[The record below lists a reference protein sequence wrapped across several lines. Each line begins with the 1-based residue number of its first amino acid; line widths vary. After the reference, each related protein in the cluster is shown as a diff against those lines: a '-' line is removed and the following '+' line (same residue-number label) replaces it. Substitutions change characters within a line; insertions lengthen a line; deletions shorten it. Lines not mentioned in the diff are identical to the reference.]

1 MKKRFMKFIYTI
13 AVITTVV
20 LSFPINVIAS
30 ALSDNYSNGDIRYN
44 ENSVGDVSEKGGVKL
59 TKTVSKIDNTDDEF
73 LVNLELK
80 GKNTETTQSTEATP
94 YIVFVLDISTTMEA
108 KMKEDDSCYNC
119 DISTRFEIARDK
131 AIDFSKKM
139 LEKYPNAKIGLVEFG
154 YEGKK
159 QRDFSSKAFDK
170 SDFSPYVSIWDD
182 SISGLESATNIAD
195 GIKKANEMLNG
206 KISKHIIVLTDGYPE
221 SYDLPEGM
229 DETSA
234 NYDKD
239 TISAATIAKNNNVE
253 IFTIGFDFDERD
265 TRAYNLLTT
274 VATDK
279 NHFAFSN
286 DGSSLT
292 EKFNAITSSIKV
304 PALAGTK
311 ATITDT
317 ISEGFTYVSGSANPS
332 SAVVSENVIKFN
344 VGDITENG
352 TRVSF
357 RIKANKDNMPKTSDN
372 WHPTNDIAN
381 NGVNVNYDDASG
393 KNTTKSILKSTEVY
407 YKSKLNYTINYYKD
421 SIYNDPFDT
430 VLGSASKGD
439 IINVSFD
446 NIPKGYTN
454 NSSNVTSF
462 EVDEDN
468 MIINIIYNKKKLSY
482 IVEYYEDETK
492 ISNDSDNTF
501 DENVYFGDKIGEEL
515 INKNKYKNFG
525 YQDGVIKTDMPY
537 EIKEENNI
545 IKVCYER
552 RHDMSYTVRYVDYDT
567 KENLYENKTV
577 SDRTYNKTYEEE
589 AKIAPDGYKLV
600 SDKKQTITL
609 DSDNK
614 VLTFYYQKRSDMSY
628 IVRYVELVGNDDVEI
643 LDSKIVTNKT
653 YNKTYEEEAK
663 DAPDGY
669 KLVSDKKQTITL
681 DSDNKV
687 LKFYYEK
694 RNDMSYTVR
703 YIDYDTNESII
714 SDKVVKNKTYN
725 EEIEEFA
732 EYPYGYNLVSENVQ
746 KFKLDSDGK
755 VITFYYNKIKAKYI
769 VRYLEEETNLE
780 ILPSIKKE
788 GNLIDKVTEEAKN
801 IKGYDLVSDDKVTI
815 ELNKEEISEIIFYYK
830 KKDISYTVKYLDN
843 ETKSEI
849 APSVKKE
856 GKYLDEVTEKSINI
870 DGYKLVSFNEVKI
883 KLDEENKTIV
893 FYYEKEKVEV
903 KEVVKTGVNNDNNYL
918 LLTLLFSAVTSLGYV
933 LKKRY
938 N

>member
-30 ALSDNYSNGDIRYN
+30 TLSDNYSNGDIRYN

-94 YIVFVLDISTTMEA
+94 YIMFVVDRSGTMDVS
-108 KMKEDDSCYNC
+108 MCKEERYGSCYDYNEY
-119 DISTRFEIARDK
+119 TRFDLAKEG
-131 AIDFSKKM
+131 AINASKSIHEKYNNAQIGLITFGESPDVLLERGFSNSPLTNKNFSEGVYGYTPTDEA
-139 LEKYPNAKIGLVEFG
+139 LEKAKIELLKKKSNASSLHVILLSDGAPEDYTGTEKPTKRALAKAEELKENGIEIFSIAFGFG
-154 YEGKK
+154 YSEDESKETLTK
-159 QRDFSSKAFDK
+159 IASSPSITHYFD
-170 SDFSPYVSIWDD
+170 
-182 SISGLESATNIAD
+182 A
-195 GIKKANEMLNG
+195 
-206 KISKHIIVLTDGYPE
+206 
-221 SYDLPEGM
+221 
-229 DETSA
+229 A
-234 NYDKD
+234 NYDNLTKSFS
-239 TISAATIAKNNNVE
+239 TIVNN
-253 IFTIGFDFDERD
+253 
-265 TRAYNLLTT
+265 
-274 VATDK
+274 
-279 NHFAFSN
+279 
-286 DGSSLT
+286 
-292 EKFNAITSSIKV
+292 IKV

-317 ISEGFTYVSGSANPS
+317 ISDGFTYVSGSANPS
-332 SAVVSENVIKFN
+332 SAEVSENVIKFN

-352 TRVSF
+352 TIVSF
-357 RIKANKDNMPKTSDN
+357 RIKANKNNMPKTSDN
-372 WHPTNDIAN
+372 FHPTNDIAN
-381 NGVNVNYDDASG
+381 NGVNVNYDNASG

-421 SIYNDPFDT
+421 STYNNPFDT

-462 EVDEDN
+462 EIDEDN

-525 YQDGVIKTDMPY
+525 YQNGVIKTDMPY

-552 RHDMSYTVRYVDYDT
+552 RYDMSYTVRYIDYDT
-567 KENLYENKTV
+567 NENLYENKII
-577 SDRTYNKTYEEE
+577 SDRTYNETYEEE
-589 AKIAPDGYKLV
+589 AKIAPNGYKLV

-614 VLTFYYQKRSDMSY
+614 VLTFYYQKRNDMSY
-628 IVRYVELVGNDDVEI
+628 I
-643 LDSKIVTNKT
+643 
-653 YNKTYEEEAK
+653 
-663 DAPDGY
+663 
-669 KLVSDKKQTITL
+669 
-681 DSDNKV
+681 
-687 LKFYYEK
+687 
-694 RNDMSYTVR
+694 VR

-714 SDKVVKNKTYN
+714 SDKVVENKTYN

-755 VITFYYNKIKAKYI
+755 VITFYYNKIKAKYV
-769 VRYLEEETNLE
+769 VRYLEEETKLE

-815 ELNKEEISEIIFYYK
+815 ELNKEEVSEIIFYYK
-830 KKDISYTVKYLDN
+830 KKDINYTVKYLDN

-870 DGYKLVSFNEVKI
+870 GGYKLVSFNEVKI

-903 KEVVKTGVNNDNNYL
+903 KEVVKTGVYDDNNYL
-918 LLTLLFSAVTSLGYV
+918 LLTLLFSTVTSLGYV
-933 LKKRY
+933 LKKRF

>member
-30 ALSDNYSNGDIRYN
+30 TLSDNYSNGDIRYN

-94 YIVFVLDISTTMEA
+94 YIMFVVDRSGTMDVS
-108 KMKEDDSCYNC
+108 MCKEERYGSCYDYNEY
-119 DISTRFEIARDK
+119 TRFDLAKEG
-131 AIDFSKKM
+131 AINASKSIHEKYNNAQIGLITFGESPDVLLERGFSNSPLTNKNFSEGVYGYTPTDEA
-139 LEKYPNAKIGLVEFG
+139 LEKAKIELLKKKSNASSLHVILLSDGAPEDYTGTEKPTKRALAKAEELKENGIEIFSIAFGFG
-154 YEGKK
+154 YSEDESKETLTK
-159 QRDFSSKAFDK
+159 IASSPSITHYFD
-170 SDFSPYVSIWDD
+170 
-182 SISGLESATNIAD
+182 A
-195 GIKKANEMLNG
+195 
-206 KISKHIIVLTDGYPE
+206 
-221 SYDLPEGM
+221 
-229 DETSA
+229 A
-234 NYDKD
+234 NYDNLTKSFS
-239 TISAATIAKNNNVE
+239 TIVNN
-253 IFTIGFDFDERD
+253 
-265 TRAYNLLTT
+265 
-274 VATDK
+274 
-279 NHFAFSN
+279 
-286 DGSSLT
+286 
-292 EKFNAITSSIKV
+292 IKV

-317 ISEGFTYVSGSANPS
+317 ISDGFTYVSGSANPS
-332 SAVVSENVIKFN
+332 SAEVSENVIKFN

-352 TRVSF
+352 TIVSF
-357 RIKANKDNMPKTSDN
+357 RIKANKNNMPKTSDN
-372 WHPTNDIAN
+372 FHPTNDIAN
-381 NGVNVNYDDASG
+381 NGVNVNYDNASG

-421 SIYNDPFDT
+421 STYNNPFDT

-462 EVDEDN
+462 EIDEDN

-492 ISNDSDNTF
+492 ISNDSYNTF

-525 YQDGVIKTDMPY
+525 YKNGVIKTDMPY

-552 RHDMSYTVRYVDYDT
+552 RHDMSYTVRYIDYDT
-567 KENLYENKTV
+567 RENLYENKIV
-577 SDRTYNKTYEEE
+577 SDRTYNETYEEE
-589 AKIAPDGYKLV
+589 AKIAPNGYKLV

-614 VLTFYYQKRSDMSY
+614 VLTFYYQKRNDMSY
-628 IVRYVELVGNDDVEI
+628 I
-643 LDSKIVTNKT
+643 
-653 YNKTYEEEAK
+653 
-663 DAPDGY
+663 
-669 KLVSDKKQTITL
+669 
-681 DSDNKV
+681 
-687 LKFYYEK
+687 
-694 RNDMSYTVR
+694 VR

-714 SDKVVKNKTYN
+714 SDKVVENKTYN

-755 VITFYYNKIKAKYI
+755 VITFYYNKIKAKYV

-815 ELNKEEISEIIFYYK
+815 ELNKEEVFEIIFYYK

-870 DGYKLVSFNEVKI
+870 DGYELVSFNEVKI

-903 KEVVKTGVNNDNNYL
+903 KEVVKTGVNDDNNYL
-918 LLTLLFSAVTSLGYV
+918 LLTLLFGAVTSLGYV
-933 LKKRY
+933 LKKRF